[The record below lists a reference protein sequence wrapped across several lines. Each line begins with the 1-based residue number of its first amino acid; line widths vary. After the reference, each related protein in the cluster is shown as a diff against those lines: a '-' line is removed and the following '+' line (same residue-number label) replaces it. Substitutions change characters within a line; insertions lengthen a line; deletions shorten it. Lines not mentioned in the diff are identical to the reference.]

1 MSATPWI
8 LALRH
13 PAVHWM
19 RSALTVLA
27 MVLAFFLLCFLVSL
41 LTSLNSA
48 VTQASSSR
56 LFMQSSVSLYVDL
69 PRSYEAQIRGVD
81 GVDDVTPFQW
91 FGGYYQTPENF
102 FAQFAVKPDSF
113 FPMYARE
120 LEIVAGP
127 GGSTGAAAG
136 PAVMEAFRADRR
148 ACLIGGAMA
157 KKFGWQVGDT
167 IPILGTIFQ
176 LENGAAWEFNV
187 VGIYEPQKSNVDGL
201 TLWFR
206 YDYLTETLDAEL
218 ASGPDGCGAYAIN
231 LEPGADAARVIA
243 AVDGLYTNGPQRTT
257 TTTEGAFQAG
267 FVSMMGNVPMFVAM
281 IGGAIV
287 VAVFF
292 AVINAL
298 LLAGRQRVA
307 ETGILKALG
316 FSNGAIA
323 RAMLG
328 EAAVLTLLG
337 IALGLLLTVLMEP
350 GIRSALGTFI
360 PNFAVAGRTLLL
372 GVGALLVV
380 GAVSGLAPAL
390 LLARLRPTQALR
402 NEG

>member
-1 MSATPWI
+1 VSATPWI
-8 LALRH
+8 LSRRH
-13 PAVHWM
+13 PRVHWM
-19 RSALTVLA
+19 RSGLTVLA
-27 MVLAFFLLCFLVSL
+27 MGLAFFLLCFLLSL

-48 VTQASSSR
+48 VTQASGSR

-69 PRSYEAQIRGVD
+69 PRSYEGQIRGVD
-81 GVDDVTPFQW
+81 GVQDVTPFQW
-91 FGGYYQTPENF
+91 FGGYYQSPKNF
-102 FAQFAVKPDSF
+102 FAQFGVKPDSF
-113 FPMYARE
+113 FPMYERE
-120 LEIVAGP
+120 LDIVEGP
-127 GGSTGAAAG
+127 GGTTGAAAR
-136 PAVMEAFRADRR
+136 PAVMEAFRGDRR

-157 KKFGWQVGDT
+157 KKYGWKVGDT

-176 LENGAAWEFNV
+176 MADGSAWEFKV
-187 VGIYEPQKSNVDGL
+187 VGIYEPLKSNVDGL

-206 YDYLTETLDAEL
+206 YDYLTENLEAEL
-218 ASGPDGCGAYAIN
+218 SSGPDGCGAYAIN
-231 LEPGADAARVIA
+231 LDSGADAAAVIA
-243 AVDGLYTNGPQRTT
+243 TLDGLFTNGPQRTT

-316 FSNGAIA
+316 FSDWAIA
-323 RAMLG
+323 RSMLG
-328 EAAVLTLLG
+328 EAALLTVLG
-337 IALGLLLTVLMEP
+337 IALGLLLAKGME
-350 GIRSALGTFI
+350 GGLRQGLGTFI
-360 PNFAVAGRTLLL
+360 PNFAVADRTLLL
-372 GVGALLVV
+372 GVGSLIVV
-380 GAVSGLAPAL
+380 GLISGLAPAL

>member
-8 LALRH
+8 LAFRH
-13 PAVHWM
+13 PRVHWI
-19 RSALTVLA
+19 RSGLTIFA
-27 MVLAFFLLCFLVSL
+27 MGLAFFLLCFLISL

-48 VTQASSSR
+48 VTQSSSAR

-69 PRSYEAQIRGVD
+69 PRGYEAQIRGVD

-91 FGGYYQTPENF
+91 FGGYYQAPENF
-102 FAQFAVKPDSF
+102 FAQFGVKPDSF
-113 FPMYARE
+113 FPMYERE
-120 LEIVAGP
+120 MAIVEGP
-127 GGSTGAAAG
+127 GGATGAAAG
-136 PAVMEAFRADRR
+136 PAALEALRADRR
-148 ACLIGGAMA
+148 GCLIGVDLGR
-157 KKFGWQVGDT
+157 KYGWKVGDT
-167 IPILGTIFQ
+167 VPIMGTIFQ
-176 LENGAAWEFNV
+176 LQDGAAWDFNV
-187 VGIYEPQKSNVDGL
+187 VGLYEPLKSNVDGM
-201 TLWFR
+201 TMWFR
-206 YDYLTETLDAEL
+206 QDYLLESLDAGL
-218 ASGPDGCGAYAIN
+218 ATGPDGCGAYAIN
-231 LEPGADAARVIA
+231 LEAGADSAKVIA
-243 AVDGLYTNGPQRTT
+243 AVDGLFTNGPQRTT

-267 FVSMMGNVPMFVAM
+267 FVSMMGNVPMFVSM

-316 FSNGAIA
+316 FSDGAIA
-323 RAMLG
+323 RSMLG
-328 EAAVLTLLG
+328 EAALLT
-337 IALGLLLTVLMEP
+337 ALGVALGVGLTKGMEA
-350 GIRSALGTFI
+350 GIRGSLGTMI
-360 PNFAVAGRTLLL
+360 PNFAVADQTLLL
-372 GVGALLVV
+372 GVGSLLVV

>member
-8 LALRH
+8 LSTRH
-13 PAVHWM
+13 PRVHWI
-19 RSALTVLA
+19 RSSLTVFA
-27 MVLAFFLLCFLVSL
+27 MGLAFFLLCFLVSL

-48 VTQASSSR
+48 VTQASSAR

-69 PRSYEAQIRGVD
+69 PRGYEAQIRGVD
-81 GVDDVTPFQW
+81 GVADVTPFQW
-91 FGGYYQTPENF
+91 FGGYYQSSENF
-102 FAQFAVKPDSF
+102 FAQFGVKPESF
-113 FPMYARE
+113 FPMYERE
-120 LEIVAGP
+120 MEIVEGP
-127 GGSTGAAAG
+127 GGVKGEAAR

-148 ACLIGGAMA
+148 ACLIGGAMS
-157 KKFGWQVGDT
+157 KKYGWKVGDT
-167 IPILGTIFQ
+167 VPIIGTIFQ
-176 LENGAAWEFNV
+176 LEDGTAWEFVV
-187 VGIYEPQKSNVDGL
+187 VGIYEPLKSNVDGL

-206 YDYLTETLDAEL
+206 FDYLTEMLDAEL
-218 ASGPDGCGAYAIN
+218 ANGPDGCGAYAIN
-231 LEPGADAARVIA
+231 LGPGADSAKVIA
-243 AVDGLYTNGPQRTT
+243 AVDGLFTNGPQRTT

-287 VAVFF
+287 IAVFF

-316 FSNGAIA
+316 FSDGAIA
-323 RAMLG
+323 RSMLG
-328 EAAVLTLLG
+328 EAALLTAQG
-337 IALGLLLTVLMEP
+337 IALGLLLTKGMEA
-350 GIRSALGTFI
+350 GIRSSLGVMI
-360 PNFAVAGRTLLL
+360 PNFAVADRTLLL
-372 GVGALLVV
+372 GVGALLMV